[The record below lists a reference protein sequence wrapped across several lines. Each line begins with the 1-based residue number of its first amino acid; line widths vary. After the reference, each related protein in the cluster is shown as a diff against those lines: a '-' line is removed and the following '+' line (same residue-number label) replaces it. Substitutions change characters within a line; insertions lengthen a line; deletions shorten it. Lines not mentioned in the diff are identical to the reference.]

1 MNFVSPIKSKEDISK
16 MEDYLAKKSLRNRLI
31 FMVGV
36 NTGLRVSDILRLKI
50 SDVYEKEY
58 IEIREKKTNKYK
70 RIALNDKLQRLIKEF
85 LKDKQKSN
93 KLLFVSKSG
102 KQLYRSQVYNFLN
115 EASKA
120 VGIRENIGTH
130 SMRKSFGYHHF
141 KQNNDIVLLQKLMNH
156 SSLFVTLAYIG
167 FDQEKID
174 KSYKNFEL

>member
-1 MNFVSPIKSKEDISK
+1 MKN
-16 MEDYLAKKSLRNRLI
+16 
-31 FMVGV
+31 
-36 NTGLRVSDILRLKI
+36 
-50 SDVYEKEY
+50 VYEKEY

-85 LKDKQKSN
+85 LKDKQKSK

-141 KQNNDIVLLQKLMNH
+141 KQNNDIIKQ
-156 SSLFVTLAYIG
+156 SSLIKGDLLN
-167 FDQEKID
+167 E
-174 KSYKNFEL
+174 